1 MAHLLSGACPGNR
14 EQARWFLRVARAQT
28 GTAISKVA
36 QAAPDSKDTLKT
48 LRIAHVAALKGSRYR
63 VLDEDGYDA
72 LAPAV
77 GGVLPALVDDLSEKS
92 RRDLGAGVTRNL
104 QVVAEAATGAVQRWI
119 QLNDEATARIMKRE
133 EHIEWLRKLFAGWK
147 EARPALR
154 EPRRRRDNG
163 GNVGTG
169 QQPVGR
175 TRAATAAQA
184 GGSGD
189 GGQRAKW
196 VRLMMLLRL
205 RERFRCWAGF
215 RLVLTRTGIDAMCK
229 AYKTGRKGR
238 GETPVRTKQ
247 KLAQTRAGQTR
258 GLGSRSRRHRPPR
271 ERWEEARGGRRPQ
284 PTMEDPSPDDAEQT
298 TVRRSRRAGR
308 DEGGSRTLRRSA
320 GGCTKRL
327 GAAGTRGREA
337 RGTMSHV
344 EDS

>member
-1 MAHLLSGACPGNR
+1 MLPLVKSLGRFSKIVGSLQFTKSP
-14 EQARWFLRVARAQT
+14 QT

-133 EHIEWLRKLFAGWK
+133 EHIEWLRKLFTGWK

-154 EPRRRRDNG
+154 ESRRRRDNA
-163 GNVGTG
+163 GNAGTG

-205 RERFRCWAGF
+205 RERFSCWAGF
-215 RLVLTRTGIDAMCK
+215 RLVLTRKGIDAMYK
-229 AYKTGRKGR
+229 AYNKRRKKRTDISDDETEASADEGRADPGTAASEQTASAAEETLGR
-238 GETPVRTKQ
+238 GTRRDDHDTVHVKQ
-247 KLAQTRAGQTR
+247 
-258 GLGSRSRRHRPPR
+258 
-271 ERWEEARGGRRPQ
+271 
-284 PTMEDPSPDDAEQT
+284 
-298 TVRRSRRAGR
+298 TVVCAS
-308 DEGGSRTLRRSA
+308 ELE
-320 GGCTKRL
+320 L
-327 GAAGTRGREA
+327 
-337 RGTMSHV
+337 V
-344 EDS
+344 

>member
-1 MAHLLSGACPGNR
+1 
-14 EQARWFLRVARAQT
+14 
-28 GTAISKVA
+28 
-36 QAAPDSKDTLKT
+36 
-48 LRIAHVAALKGSRYR
+48 

-133 EHIEWLRKLFAGWK
+133 EHIEWLRKLFTGWK

-154 EPRRRRDNG
+154 ESQRRRDNG
-163 GNVGTG
+163 GNVQTG

-189 GGQRAKW
+189 SGQRAKW

-205 RERFRCWAGF
+205 REP
-215 RLVLTRTGIDAMCK
+215 M
-229 AYKTGRKGR
+229 KTGRGCAFHMR
-238 GETPVRTKQ
+238 
-247 KLAQTRAGQTR
+247 
-258 GLGSRSRRHRPPR
+258 
-271 ERWEEARGGRRPQ
+271 
-284 PTMEDPSPDDAEQT
+284 
-298 TVRRSRRAGR
+298 RRALSY
-308 DEGGSRTLRRSA
+308 EGACTGACPRSTA
-320 GGCTKRL
+320 PD
-327 GAAGTRGREA
+327 REWC
-337 RGTMSHV
+337 S
-344 EDS
+344 S

>member
-1 MAHLLSGACPGNR
+1 MAHLLSGACLGNR

-48 LRIAHVAALKGSRYR
+48 LRKAHVAALKGSRYR

-104 QVVAEAATGAVQRWI
+104 QVVAEAATGAVQRWT

-133 EHIEWLRKLFAGWK
+133 EHIEWLRKLFTGWK

-154 EPRRRRDNG
+154 ESRRRRDNG
-163 GNVGTG
+163 GNVQTG

-175 TRAATAAQA
+175 TRTATAAQA

-189 GGQRAKW
+189 SGQRAKW

-205 RERFRCWAGF
+205 RERFRCWASF
-215 RLVLTRTGIDAMCK
+215 RVVLTRKGIDAMYK
-229 AYKTGRKGR
+229 AYKKRRKKRR
-238 GETPVRTKQ
+238 GAKKVTTKQ
-247 KLAQTRAGQTR
+247 KLVQTRAGQ
-258 GLGSRSRRHRPPR
+258 
-271 ERWEEARGGRRPQ
+271 GRR
-284 PTMEDPSPDDAEQT
+284 
-298 TVRRSRRAGR
+298 RRTER
-308 DEGGSRTLRRSA
+308 
-320 GGCTKRL
+320 
-327 GAAGTRGREA
+327 
-337 RGTMSHV
+337 V
-344 EDS
+344 EIVS